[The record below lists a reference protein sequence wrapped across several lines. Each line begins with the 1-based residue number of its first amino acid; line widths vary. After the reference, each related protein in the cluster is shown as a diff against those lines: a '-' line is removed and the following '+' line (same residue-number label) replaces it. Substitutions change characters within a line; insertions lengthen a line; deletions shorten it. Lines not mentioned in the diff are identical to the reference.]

1 MNQIFKKINKDFLI
15 SALLFF
21 FVLSIFLFTL
31 APTITPEDSGELV
44 TAAYTLGIAHPPGF
58 PLYTILGKIF
68 TFIPLGTIAWRVN
81 LMSAFFGA
89 LTISLLY
96 LVTYKISKDR
106 LISIATSLLLAFS
119 ATFWSQ
125 SVIAE
130 VYTLN
135 TFLIALLILIL
146 LKWQDNTK
154 DKYLLWFSFLYGLT
168 LTNHTTTI
176 LIAPAFTIFIIF
188 VDRAI
193 LKKWKLILKMFLLFL
208 VGLSVYFYL
217 PLRAL
222 FFEAELNWGPIRSWS
237 DVWKHISRAQYNDLK
252 PFENYHAKT
261 GVLISFLL
269 ELYQQFFLPTL
280 ILAAG
285 GASYLW
291 KKNKSIFY
299 LTFGIFILNSVGIIY
314 LRKFGWNLGIEYT
327 YRVYYLPVYMVIMI
341 WLAVVLSYF
350 LEIFS
355 RALKSLSQQMM
366 SFIKVAFY
374 LVVLILPTSFLLAN
388 YENNDLSDY
397 WFVYDF
403 NTNLLNSL
411 EPNSIYFFSY
421 DGSLQGDTEIFSILY
436 LKKVENVRP
445 DVSVISEQQFFYK
458 DVRLGLPK
466 EYFKLGFEP
475 KRKEVLKLVLQSGE
489 DFDRPIYT
497 NFAITQNFFDLNLYS
512 LSNGYV
518 FKIFKNIEEA
528 YDYRDKIPSLM
539 PIREIEL
546 QPGFVDYGTSGLMSH
561 YYYNLA
567 HYYLIKGERQ
577 ESHEFLLKAF
587 DLDTAPFNHEYT
599 RFLEYRKDWLDLSA
613 N

>member
-1 MNQIFKKINKDFLI
+1 MNQILKKINRDFLI
-15 SALLFF
+15 SCLLFF
-21 FVLSIFLFTL
+21 FVLSVFIFTL

-58 PLYTILGKIF
+58 PLYTILGKLF

-89 LTISLLY
+89 LTIALLY
-96 LVTYKISKDR
+96 LVTFRIVKNRI
-106 LISIATSLLLAFS
+106 ISIGTSLLLAFS
-119 ATFWSQ
+119 STFWSQ

-135 TFLIALLILIL
+135 TFLITLLILVL
-146 LKWQDNTK
+146 LHWQVARK

-217 PLRAL
+217 PLRAI
-222 FFEAELNWGPIRSWS
+222 FFEAEFNWGPIKTWK
-237 DVWKHISRAQYNDLK
+237 DVWKHVSRAQYNDLK
-252 PFENYHAKT
+252 PFENYYSKT
-261 GVLISFLL
+261 GITISFLL

-280 ILAAG
+280 ILALG
-285 GASYLW
+285 GAMRLW
-291 KKNKSIFY
+291 KKNRSIFY
-299 LTFGIFILNSVGIIY
+299 LTVGIFILNSLGIIY

-327 YRVYYLPVYMVIMI
+327 YRVYYLPVYLMLMI

-350 LEIFS
+350 LEVLS
-355 RALKSLSQQMM
+355 KTLKSFSTQALNI
-366 SFIKVAFY
+366 IKIAFY
-374 LVVLILPTSFLLAN
+374 LVVLILPASFLFAN
-388 YENNDLSDY
+388 YDNNDLSDY
-397 WFVYDF
+397 WFVYDY
-403 NTNLLNSL
+403 NANLLNSL
-411 EPNSIYFFSY
+411 EPNGIYFFSY
-421 DGSLQGDTEIFSILY
+421 DGSLQGDTEIFSLLY
-436 LKKVENVRP
+436 LKKVENLRA
-445 DVSVISEQQFFYK
+445 DVTVISEQQFFYK

-475 KRKEVLKLVLQSGE
+475 KRKEILKLVLQSGK

-497 NFAITQNFFDLNLYS
+497 NFAITENFFDLDFYS
-512 LSNGYV
+512 LSNGYA
-518 FKIFKNIEEA
+518 FKLFNSIEEA
-528 YDYRDKIPSLM
+528 YENKDKMGSLA
-539 PIREIEL
+539 PIREFEL
-546 QPGFVDYGTSGLMSH
+546 RPDFVDYGTSGLLAH

-567 HYYLIKGERQ
+567 HYYLTQGQRQ
-577 ESHEFLLKAF
+577 ESHEYLLKAF
-587 DLDTAPFNHEYT
+587 NLDTAPFNHEYT
-599 RFLEYRKDWLDLSA
+599 RFLEYRKNWLDLSA
-613 N
+613 K